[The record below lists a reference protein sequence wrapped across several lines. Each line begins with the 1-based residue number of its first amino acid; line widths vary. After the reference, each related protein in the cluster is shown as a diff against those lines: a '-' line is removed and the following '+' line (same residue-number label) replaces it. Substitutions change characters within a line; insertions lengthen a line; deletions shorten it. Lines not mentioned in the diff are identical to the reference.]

1 MASLDSLSAA
11 QIAAGVRNGDFT
23 ATEVA
28 RAALDAIDGR
38 EKDVHALL
46 RRRGLAGAM

>member
-23 ATEVA
+23 ATGGGPG
-28 RAALDAIDGR
+28 RA
-38 EKDVHALL
+38 
-46 RRRGLAGAM
+46 